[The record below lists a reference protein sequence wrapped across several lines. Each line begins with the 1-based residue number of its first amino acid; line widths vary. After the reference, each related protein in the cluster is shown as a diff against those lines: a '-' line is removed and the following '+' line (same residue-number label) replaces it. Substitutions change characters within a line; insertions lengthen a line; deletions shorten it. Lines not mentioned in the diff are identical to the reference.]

1 MQDALTV
8 YFDGERYAGLLLAGV
23 AAVVMITAFIMFR
36 AGAGLRP
43 FAITLG
49 IAALAQIAVGVG
61 LYLRTGPQV
70 GRLVDQ
76 LRSDAAS
83 FYSAEATRMSR
94 VQRNFVVIEYVEL
107 VIIVATAVA
116 AVLLKTRPG
125 AAGVA
130 LGLLI
135 SAAVL
140 LAFDIVAER
149 RGTAYLAA
157 IAAGRGSG

>member
-1 MQDALTV
+1 
-8 YFDGERYAGLLLAGV
+8 
-23 AAVVMITAFIMFR
+23 
-36 AGAGLRP
+36 
-43 FAITLG
+43 
-49 IAALAQIAVGVG
+49 
-61 LYLRTGPQV
+61 
-70 GRLVDQ
+70 
-76 LRSDAAS
+76 
-83 FYSAEATRMSR
+83 MSR